1 MSPTNSSSCLTSP
14 KANYGA
20 TTNYHLLGFCYL
32 PNFVEFIHSQD
43 ICYINRIHVN
53 LANVGK
59 YRHTHNTRM
68 HTHMHTH
75 THTRARTHTHTHTRA
90 HTHTHTHTQSQLQQ
104 PFRKASDWLQN
115 GLHLVRYCVQL
126 EARN

>member
-1 MSPTNSSSCLTSP
+1 MSPTNSSSCFKSP

-32 PNFVEFIHSQD
+32 PNFVEIIHSQD
-43 ICYINRIHVN
+43 IYYIDRIQVN
-53 LANVGK
+53 LVNVGK
-59 YRHTHNTRM
+59 Y
-68 HTHMHTH
+68 TH
-75 THTRARTHTHTHTRA
+75 THSTRMYTHTHTHTHTR
-90 HTHTHTHTQSQLQQ
+90 THTHTHKQTHSQLQQ

-126 EARN
+126 EVGK